1 MAGNTVVKTKV
12 VWPYK
17 TAFHKLLL
25 QIISDNCG
33 TLKKKI
39 GKMTL
44 LGLLSIAKG
53 SNTKYSCKSYLWR
66 RFNTL
71 HGLKEEA
78 EKKEEFS
85 TKITPVTNRAV
96 QGQK

>member
-1 MAGNTVVKTKV
+1 
-12 VWPYK
+12 
-17 TAFHKLLL
+17 
-25 QIISDNCG
+25 
-33 TLKKKI
+33 
-39 GKMTL
+39 MTL